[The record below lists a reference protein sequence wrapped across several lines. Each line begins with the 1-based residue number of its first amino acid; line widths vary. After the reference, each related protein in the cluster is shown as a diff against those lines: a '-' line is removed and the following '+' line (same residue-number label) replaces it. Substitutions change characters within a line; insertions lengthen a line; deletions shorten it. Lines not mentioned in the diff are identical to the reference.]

1 MGSSNSVNFYG
12 LVNDNG
18 DERFRRRLARVSC
31 DSDEAGKNAM
41 NIGLISRHDFCWD
54 EYTDW
59 DKVSLINTCKSNG
72 YGCHPAASG
81 DCHSS

>member
-1 MGSSNSVNFYG
+1 MNFYG

-31 DSDEAGKNAM
+31 DSDQAEKNAA
-41 NIGLISRHDFCWD
+41 NVGLINRHDFCWD

-59 DKVSLINTCKSNG
+59 DKVSEVKPISSKFKSQL
-72 YGCHPAASG
+72 
-81 DCHSS
+81 